1 VVPQLNERTTFN
13 YLKLLIMKTFSAFY
27 LCGAVLL
34 LFVGL
39 SIAGFAL
46 DLGEATG
53 FFICSSVVFA
63 MMLPSCSKD

>member
-1 VVPQLNERTTFN
+1 
-13 YLKLLIMKTFSAFY
+13 MKNLSAFY
-27 LCGAVLL
+27 LCGAILL
-34 LFVGL
+34 LFIGL

-53 FFICSSVVFA
+53 FFICCSVVFA

>member
-1 VVPQLNERTTFN
+1 
-13 YLKLLIMKTFSAFY
+13 MKTFSEFS
-27 LCGAVLL
+27 LCGAILL

-53 FFICSSVVFA
+53 FFICCSVVFA
-63 MMLPSCSKD
+63 MMLPSCSTNK

>member
-1 VVPQLNERTTFN
+1 
-13 YLKLLIMKTFSAFY
+13 MKVFSAFSI
-27 LCGAVLL
+27 CGAILL

-53 FFICSSVVFA
+53 FFICCSIIFA
-63 MMLPSCSKD
+63 IMLPDCSKD

>member
-1 VVPQLNERTTFN
+1 
-13 YLKLLIMKTFSAFY
+13 MKTISAFY
-27 LCGAVLL
+27 LCGAILL

-53 FFICSSVVFA
+53 FFICCSVVFA
-63 MMLPSCSKD
+63 AMLPGCSKE